1 MKLDL
6 KKLLGPKIGIDLG
19 TVNCLVINDQKQVL
33 INEPSV
39 VAKVKDGDEVLAV
52 GYEALEMVGKTPQN
66 IEAIRPLFNGAIAN
80 YTITEQMLEFFINK
94 ALGRFRIIKPDI
106 AVSIPVGST
115 SVEYRAV
122 FDALKSAGA
131 KNSYLVPEPLAAAI
145 GCELNVFAPTGNM
158 IVNIG
163 GGTTEVAVVSLG
175 GLVSFA
181 SVRTAGNRLDEYI
194 QNMARKNHNL
204 IIGPRA
210 AEQIKIKIGSATKI
224 SEKKQ
229 QRVEVRGRDVAS
241 GMPKN
246 VIITSNE
253 VVEAIQ
259 VPLKDM
265 VKGISQ
271 VLETTSPELS
281 SDILDKGMVLSG
293 GTALLAGLDDY
304 ITEKTG
310 IPAVIAEDPLFCV
323 VKGLGEI
330 LGNISY
336 FERSLIK

>member
-1 MKLDL
+1 MNY
-6 KKLLGPKIGIDLG
+6 KKLFGPKIGIDLG
-19 TVNCLVINDQKQVL
+19 TVNCLVINEEKQIL
-33 INEPSV
+33 LNEPSV
-39 VAKVKDGDEVLAV
+39 VAKVKDSDEVLAV
-52 GYEALEMVGKTPQN
+52 GFEALDMVGKTPEN

-80 YTITEQMLEFFINK
+80 YTITEQMLEIFITK
-94 ALGRFRIIKPDI
+94 ALGRVRFIKPDV

-115 SVEYRAV
+115 NVEYQAV
-122 FDALKSAGA
+122 FDALKTAGA

-145 GCELNVFAPTGNM
+145 GMELPVFAPSGNM
-158 IVNIG
+158 VVNIG

-181 SVRTAGNRLDEYI
+181 SVRTAGNSLDEYI
-194 QNMARKNHNL
+194 SNYVRKNHSL

-210 AEQIKIKIGSATKI
+210 SEQIKIKIGSATKLA
-224 SEKKQ
+224 ETKQKK
-229 QRVEVRGRDVAS
+229 VEVRGRDVAS

-246 VIITSNE
+246 VVISTNE

-259 VPLKDM
+259 VPLKEM
-265 VKGISQ
+265 VKGIGQ

-293 GTALLAGLDDY
+293 GTALLPNLDDY

-310 IPAVIAEDPLFCV
+310 IPAVVAEDPLFCV
-323 VKGLGEI
+323 IKGIGEI
-330 LGNISY
+330 LGDVKY